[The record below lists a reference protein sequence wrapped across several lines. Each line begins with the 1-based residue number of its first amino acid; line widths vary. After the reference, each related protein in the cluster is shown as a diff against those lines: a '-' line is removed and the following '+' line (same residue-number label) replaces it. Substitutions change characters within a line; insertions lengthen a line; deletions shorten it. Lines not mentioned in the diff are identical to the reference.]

1 MPELCH
7 KQAEDATASS
17 ASEGA
22 RILGNQSNDQ
32 RQNRRPE
39 AGAEKEALTE
49 AKETSCRRTS
59 TALRP
64 PKPCSVMNYRSI
76 KLSMLNQTVDGA
88 VAGFANAPA
97 DDADGNDHKCP
108 DNDPE
113 QDLFQRRQSRCGV
126 LC

>member
-1 MPELCH
+1 MLP
-7 KQAEDATASS
+7 QARRQKAYVF
-17 ASEGA
+17 G
-22 RILGNQSNDQ
+22 RILNNGQ

-39 AGAEKEALTE
+39 AGAEKEALSE

-64 PKPCSVMNYRSI
+64 PKPCSAMNYRSI
-76 KLSMLNQTVDGA
+76 ELSLLNQAVDGA
-88 VAGFANAPA
+88 VAGFADAPA
-97 DDADGNDHKCP
+97 DQANGDDHKRP
-108 DNDPE
+108 DDDPE